1 NHQRWPSSTR
11 RTIFVTDTPK
21 TRFSLILRLK
31 ENADAE
37 DWQQFCELY
46 QPLIYRIGSLGG
58 LQEADAN
65 DFVQDVL
72 VRVAKSVSQFETDA
86 RLGSFRG
93 WLGTIARNLLID
105 FLRQQS
111 RLPITADGS
120 GVARLIAEL
129 PGRGDETQLYESQF
143 QKRIFLWAASEGKP
157 SFRDSTWQAFWQTSV
172 DQLPVDGVAEEL
184 GISTGAVYIAR
195 SRVIARLRSV
205 IEAAQFDSVEIEKID
220 GGAQ

>member
-1 NHQRWPSSTR
+1 MTDPS
-11 RTIFVTDTPK
+11 K

-31 ENADAE
+31 ENAEAE

-46 QPLIYRIGSLGG
+46 QPLIYRIGRLGG

-72 VRVAKSVSQFETDA
+72 VRVAKSVSKFETDS

-105 FLRQQS
+105 FLRKQS
-111 RLPITADGS
+111 RLPVTADGS

-129 PGRGDETQLYESQF
+129 PGRGDETQFYESEL
-143 QKRIFLWAASEGKP
+143 QKRVFLWAANEVKP

-172 DQLPVDGVAEEL
+172 DQRSVEQVAEEL

-195 SRVIARLRSV
+195 SRVIARLRCL
-205 IEAAQFDSVEIEKID
+205 IEAAEFDSVEFEQINGE
-220 GGAQ
+220 GQ

>member
-1 NHQRWPSSTR
+1 MTDPS
-11 RTIFVTDTPK
+11 K

-46 QPLIYRIGSLGG
+46 QPLIYRIGRLGG

-72 VRVAKSVSQFETDA
+72 VRVAKSVSQFETDS

-111 RLPITADGS
+111 RLPVTADGS
-120 GVARLIAEL
+120 GVARLIAQL
-129 PGRGDETQLYESQF
+129 PGRGDETQFYESQF
-143 QKRIFLWAASEGKP
+143 QKRIFFWAASEVKP
-157 SFRDSTWQAFWQTSV
+157 AFSNSTWQAFWQTSV
-172 DQLPVDGVAEEL
+172 DQLPMEQVAKEL

-195 SRVIARLRSV
+195 SRVIARLRRV
-205 IEAAQFDSVEIEKID
+205 IEAAQFDSVEFEKNV
-220 GGAQ
+220 GGSQ

>member
-1 NHQRWPSSTR
+1 MTDSS
-11 RTIFVTDTPK
+11 K

-37 DWQQFCELY
+37 DWQQFCEIY
-46 QPLIYRIGSLGG
+46 QPLIYRIGQLGG
-58 LQEADAN
+58 LQETDAN

-72 VRVAKSVSQFETDA
+72 VRVAKSVSQFETDS

-111 RLPITADGS
+111 RLPVTADGS

-129 PGRGDETQLYESQF
+129 PGRGDETQFYQSEF
-143 QKRIFLWAASEGKP
+143 QKRVFLWAASEVRP

-172 DQLPVDGVAEEL
+172 EQLSVERVAEEL

-195 SRVIARLRSV
+195 SRVIARLRRV
-205 IEAAQFDSVEIEKID
+205 IEAAEFDSVEFEKIN
-220 GGAQ
+220 GGDQ